1 MSTITRRGLAALGL
15 ATLAIPAL
23 APSALAQARGV
34 RLVVPYPPGGTT
46 DLTGRILAPRTAEI
60 LGQSWVIE
68 NRSGANGAVGAEA
81 VARSVADGTTLLYS
95 NEVLTVLPF
104 VQRNV
109 PFDLQAD
116 FTPIARTVS
125 IPYVMIGGTN
135 LAPPNIRALLDA
147 IKANPAGFSFAGSS
161 LGSVGQLATAAIWQ
175 KLGVETTFVS
185 YRGTGPAMND
195 LVSGAVSLFIAP
207 MGPALPLIRDGRVR
221 AYAVTSAQR
230 ETVLP
235 DVPTLVEA
243 GYPDIVYE
251 GWCGLWGPRGLPAEQ
266 VARLNAAINQA
277 GAEPATVQ
285 RMAGVGL
292 LPLAE
297 TPQRFAELIAAELPR
312 NRALVA
318 AARIQPE

>member
-1 MSTITRRGLAALGL
+1 MTTTRRGALALGL
-15 ATLAIPAL
+15 SAL
-23 APSALAQARGV
+23 ALPALAQARSV
-34 RLVVPYPPGGTT
+34 RLVIPYPPGGTT
-46 DLTGRILAPRTAEI
+46 DLTGRILAPKSAEL
-60 LGQSWVIE
+60 LGQNWVVE

-81 VARSVADGTTLLYS
+81 VARSAADGNTLLYS

-104 VQRNV
+104 VQRNI

-125 IPYVMIGGTN
+125 IPYVMIGGTALAPQN
-135 LAPPNIRALLDA
+135 LAQLLEAIRR
-147 IKANPAGFSFAGSS
+147 NPQGFSFAGSS
-161 LGSVGQLATAAIWQ
+161 LGSVGQLATAALWQ

-207 MGPALPLIRDGRVR
+207 LGPALPLVRDGRAR
-221 AYAVTSAQR
+221 AYAVTSARR
-230 ETVLP
+230 EAVLP
-235 DVPTLVEA
+235 DVPTLAEA
-243 GYPDIVYE
+243 GFPDLVYE
-251 GWCGLWGPRGLPAEQ
+251 GWCGLWGPRALPADQ
-266 VARLNAAINQA
+266 AARINAAVNQA
-277 GAEPATVQ
+277 GADPANAQ
-285 RMAGVGL
+285 RMASVGL
-292 LPLAE
+292 TPLAE

>member
-1 MSTITRRGLAALGL
+1 MTQATRRGALAFGLAAL
-15 ATLAIPAL
+15 ASP
-23 APSALAQARGV
+23 ALAQARSV

-46 DLTGRILAPRTAEI
+46 DLTGRILAPRVAEI

-68 NRSGANGAVGAEA
+68 NRSGANGAVGADA
-81 VARSVADGTTLLYS
+81 VARSAADGTTLLYS

-109 PFDLQAD
+109 PIDLQAD
-116 FTPIARTVS
+116 LTPIARTVS
-125 IPYVMIGGTN
+125 IPYVMVGGANLPQQN
-135 LAPPNIRALLDA
+135 LAQLLEAIRRTPTA
-147 IKANPAGFSFAGSS
+147 FSFAGSS
-161 LGSVGQLATAAIWQ
+161 LGSVGQLATAALWQ

-207 MGPALPLIRDGRVR
+207 MGPALPLVRDGRLR
-221 AYAVTSAQR
+221 AFCVTSARR
-230 ETVLP
+230 EGVLP

-243 GYPDIVYE
+243 GFTDMVYE
-251 GWCGLWGPRGLPAEQ
+251 GWCGLWGPRGLPADQ
-266 VARLNAAINQA
+266 VARLNAATNQA
-277 GAEPATVQ
+277 ANEPANAQ
-285 RMAGVGL
+285 RMAAVGL
-292 LPLAE
+292 TPLNE
-297 TPQRFAELIAAELPR
+297 TSQRFAELIAAEIPR

>member
-1 MSTITRRGLAALGL
+1 MRHITRRGALALGIAGL
-15 ATLAIPAL
+15 ATPAL
-23 APSALAQARGV
+23 GQARSV

-46 DLTGRILAPRTAEI
+46 DLTGRILAPRTAET
-60 LGQSWVIE
+60 LGQNWVIE
-68 NRSGANGAVGAEA
+68 NRSGANGAVGADA
-81 VARSVADGTTLLYS
+81 VARSAPDGTTLLYS

-116 FTPIARTVS
+116 LVPVARTVS
-125 IPYVMIGGTN
+125 IPYVMIGAAS
-135 LAPPNIRALLDA
+135 LAPQGIAQLLEAIRRTPQ
-147 IKANPAGFSFAGSS
+147 NFSFAGSS
-161 LGSVGQLATAAIWQ
+161 LGSVGQLATAALWQ

-221 AYAVTSAQR
+221 AYCVTSARR
-230 ETVLP
+230 ESVLP
-235 DVPTLVEA
+235 DTPTLVEA
-243 GYPDIVYE
+243 GFPDLVYE
-251 GWCGLWGPRGLPAEQ
+251 GWCGLWGPRGLPADA
-266 VARLNAAINQA
+266 VARLNAAVNQA
-277 GAEPATVQ
+277 ANEPTNAQ

-292 LPLAE
+292 TPLNE
-297 TPQRFAELIAAELPR
+297 TPDAFARLIAAELPR

>member
-1 MSTITRRGLAALGL
+1 MNGITRRGALALGL
-15 ATLAIPAL
+15 
-23 APSALAQARGV
+23 SALAAPALGQARST

-46 DLTGRILAPRTAEI
+46 DLTGRIIAPRAAEI
-60 LGQSWVIE
+60 LGQTWVVE

-81 VARSVADGTTLLYS
+81 VARSAPDGTTLLYS

-116 FTPIARTVS
+116 FTPVARTVS
-125 IPYVMIGGTN
+125 IPYVMIGGMNLRQRN
-135 LAPPNIRALLDA
+135 LAELLEA
-147 IKANPAGFSFAGSS
+147 MRRTPQAFSFAGSS
-161 LGSVGQLATAAIWQ
+161 LGSVGQLATAALWQ
-175 KLGVETTFVS
+175 KLGIETTFVS

-207 MGPALPLIRDGRVR
+207 LGPALPLVRDGRAQ
-221 AYAVTSAQR
+221 AYCVTSAGR
-230 ETVLP
+230 EAVLP
-235 DVPTLVEA
+235 DVPTLAEA
-243 GYPDIVYE
+243 GFPELVYE
-251 GWCGLWGPRGLPAEQ
+251 GWCGLWGPRGLPAEA
-266 VARLNAAINQA
+266 VARINAAVN
-277 GAEPATVQ
+277 GAAADPANAQ

-292 LPLAE
+292 TPLNE
-297 TPQRFAELIAAELPR
+297 TPGRFAEVIAAEIPR